1 MATSNPVLGE
11 RAFQNIKSVGGYGD
25 IMTIDGAVN
34 KIGFLLL
41 ILMAAAYVS
50 WGSAASGTAALWMGL
65 GGIGGFIV
73 AIVTVFK
80 KEWSPITAPI
90 YAGLEGL
97 FLGSFSAYMESIYG
111 GIVFEAVSLTML
123 ILFGLLFVYKTRIIQ
138 VTDNFRMGVFA
149 ATFGIAGIYLLSFI
163 LGFFGINI
171 PFIHENGLIG
181 IGFSLFVVVIASMN
195 LILDFDFI
203 ERGADRALPKYM
215 EWYGAFGLMVTLIWL
230 YIEILKLLAKLRSR
244 R

>member
-11 RAFQNIKSVGGYGD
+11 KAFQNLKQVGGYGD

-34 KIGFLLL
+34 KVGFLLL
-41 ILMAAAYVS
+41 IVLLTAYFS
-50 WGSAASGTAALWMGL
+50 WGSVAAGTAGLWMGL

-90 YAGLEGL
+90 YAALEGL
-97 FLGSFSAYMESIYG
+97 LLGAFSAYMESMYG
-111 GIVFEAVSLTML
+111 GIVFDAVSLTML
-123 ILFGLLFVYKTRIIQ
+123 ILFGLLFVYKTRIIN
-138 VTDNFRMGVFA
+138 VTDNFRLGVFA
-149 ATFGIAGIYLLSFI
+149 ATFGIAGIYLISFL
-163 LGFFGINI
+163 LGMFGINM
-171 PFIHENGLIG
+171 PYIHESGLIG
-181 IGFSLFVVVIASMN
+181 IGFSIFVVIIASMN

-203 ERGADRALPKYM
+203 ERGAQRALPKYM

-244 R
+244 K

>member
-1 MATSNPVLGE
+1 MATSNPVLSDKALQTI
-11 RAFQNIKSVGGYGD
+11 RRTDVYGD
-25 IMTIDGAVN
+25 VMTVDGAVN
-34 KIGFLLL
+34 KVGFLLL
-41 ILMAAAYVS
+41 IVLLTAYFSWSSFAA
-50 WGSAASGTAALWMGL
+50 GTAGLWMAV

-97 FLGSFSAYMESIYG
+97 FLGALSAYMESMYG

-123 ILFGLLFVYKTRIIQ
+123 ILFGLLFVYKTRIIN
-138 VTDNFRMGVFA
+138 VTDNFRLGVFA

-163 LGFFGINI
+163 LGMFGVNF
-171 PFIHENGLIG
+171 PYIHDSGLIG
-181 IGFSLFVVVIASMN
+181 IGFSLFVVVIASLN

-203 ERGADRALPKYM
+203 EKGADRALPKYM

-230 YIEILKLLAKLRSR
+230 YIEILRLLAKLRSSK
-244 R
+244 

>member
-1 MATSNPVLGE
+1 MATSNPVLSE
-11 RAFQNIKSVGGYGD
+11 KAFQNLRHVGGYGD
-25 IMTIDGAVN
+25 IMTIDGSVN
-34 KIGFLLL
+34 KVGILLL
-41 ILMAAAYVS
+41 IVLLTAYFS
-50 WGSAASGTAALWMGL
+50 WGSVTTGSASLWMGL

-80 KEWSPITAPI
+80 KEWSPITAPV

-97 FLGSFSAYMESIYG
+97 FLGAFSAYMESIYG
-111 GIVFEAVSLTML
+111 GIVFEAISLTML
-123 ILFGLLFVYKTRIIQ
+123 ILFGLLFVYKTRIIN
-138 VTDNFRMGVFA
+138 VTDNFRLGIFA

-163 LGFFGINI
+163 LGLFGM
-171 PFIHENGLIG
+171 PFPYIHDNGLIG

-230 YIEILKLLAKLRSR
+230 YIEILRLLAKLRSR
-244 R
+244 E